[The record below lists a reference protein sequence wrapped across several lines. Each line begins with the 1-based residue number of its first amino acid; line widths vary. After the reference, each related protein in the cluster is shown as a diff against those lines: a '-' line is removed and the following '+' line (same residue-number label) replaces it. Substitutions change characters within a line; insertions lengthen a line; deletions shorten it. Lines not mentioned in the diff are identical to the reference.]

1 MKTVSVIIPC
11 YRDSATL
18 ERAIKSVLAQSYP
31 AIEIIVVNDY
41 SPESEEINCI
51 VARYPKISYLCNDT
65 NLGLA
70 ASRNAGIA
78 AASGDYI
85 ALLDADD
92 EYHPEKI
99 AAQIAAAEQG
109 VALTC
114 GVTYVWANGHRTVSR
129 ISKCE
134 LRFFARPQ
142 EIIFR
147 NTINGAGLF
156 IERDLLLAHG
166 CFDTTLR
173 SCEDFDLWLRLL
185 LKGVPIK
192 DIGQPLYFYHVNP
205 AGLSKDL
212 LNISKWEV
220 EALRKHANRVGEAW
234 LKSLEGIS
242 VSSFWLLRQIMRSE
256 LQPSMDLSRQI
267 SINVDLLICSSL
279 LRFFLHFIQKLHLLF
294 LPAQIMRLRNSVSA
308 L

>member
-18 ERAIKSVLAQSYP
+18 ERSIKSVLAQSYP
-31 AIEIIVVNDY
+31 AIEIIVVNDC
-41 SPESEEINCI
+41 SPESEEINRI

-70 ASRNAGIA
+70 AARNAGIA

-92 EYHPEKI
+92 EYHPNKI
-99 AAQIAAAEQG
+99 YAQVAAAEQG

-114 GVTYVWANGHRTVSR
+114 GVTYVWANGRRTISR
-129 ISKCE
+129 ISKRG
-134 LRFFARPQ
+134 LRFFVRPEQ
-142 EIIFR
+142 IIFR
-147 NTINGAGLF
+147 NTLNGAGLF
-156 IERDLLLAHG
+156 IERDLLQTHG
-166 CFDTTLR
+166 CFDVTLR

-185 LKGVPIK
+185 LKGTPIK
-192 DIGQPLYFYHVNP
+192 DIGQPLYFYHINP
-205 AGLSKDL
+205 AGLSKNL

-220 EALRKHANRVGEAW
+220 EAFRKHVNRVGEAW
-234 LKSLEGIS
+234 LRSLGGIS
-242 VSSFWLLRQIMRSE
+242 ASSFWLLRQMMRSE

-267 SINVDLLICSSL
+267 SINVDLLIPTPI
-279 LRFFLHFIQKLHLLF
+279 LRFFLHSVQKLHLLF
-294 LPAQIMRLRNSVSA
+294 LPAQIMRLRNFVSA